1 MRLGGTSNG
10 QAGDYRRFPSA
21 GGPRGGA
28 TSSSGSFC
36 YVGSSA
42 PGQAITEDAPGYGK
56 VTVTEDRAGIVILSL
71 SDGAVSAVGMLPLD
85 AHVGWLTQHPTNGHL
100 YCVSGN
106 DAHAM
111 RINADGTLSPPFS
124 TADTGGGS
132 AVSPFPPS
140 RPHTWRSLDPLP
152 VPGG

>member
-21 GGPRGGA
+21 GGARGGA
-28 TSSSGSFC
+28 GGGRRGGSFC

-56 VTVTEDRAGIVILSL
+56 VTVTEDKAGIVILSL

-106 DAHAM
+106 NAHAM
-111 RINADGTLSPPFS
+111 RTNP
-124 TADTGGGS
+124 TAPSARPSDDTGGGS
-132 AVSPFPPS
+132 AVSRPS
-140 RPHTWRSLDPLP
+140 TVSHDSHTH
-152 VPGG
+152 